1 MGVAFLTHHHT
12 FAAVGAPLPP
22 LPVRCGLWSVSGAAL
37 DEHAEHARSDL
48 VRSWISVI
56 SLPVACFASAMYS
69 VLFFRGPVLVPSCD
83 QDEDLI
89 VIGHSDTAS
98 LTVSSGAELLP
109 RPSA

>member
-12 FAAVGAPLPP
+12 FAAVGAPHLPP

-56 SLPVACFASAMYS
+56 SLPVGCFASAMY
-69 VLFFRGPVLVPSCD
+69 
-83 QDEDLI
+83 I
-89 VIGHSDTAS
+89 VQSLGRLT
-98 LTVSSGAELLP
+98 LTVATVLGHVTAF
-109 RPSA
+109 